1 MTILWNNSRG
11 EFEEIVQQYSL
22 CLWWILGKRTWLW
35 YKKELQNWE
44 MISQPKLEITVEPVL
59 RGSASR
65 GHSCGRFSRSRNC
78 HPLIILVSPTSLFYR
93 LLPVSNGSVRA
104 ESLNKTKNN
113 LSSKIQSILIFRQLI
128 LFLSEFFFFFT
139 LSGQLRHNKAI
150 FNSL

>member
-11 EFEEIVQQYSL
+11 EFEEIIQQYSL

-65 GHSCGRFSRSRNC
+65 GHSCSRFSRSRNC
-78 HPLIILVSPTSLFYR
+78 HPLIILVSPTSLFYPFHLCR
-93 LLPVSNGSVRA
+93 TVQLGRNHLIKLRIIFLVKTRTHALFAKSRA
-104 ESLNKTKNN
+104 RSARCCG
-113 LSSKIQSILIFRQLI
+113 LSRFVPS
-128 LFLSEFFFFFT
+128 
-139 LSGQLRHNKAI
+139 
-150 FNSL
+150 

>member
-11 EFEEIVQQYSL
+11 EFEAIIQQYSL
-22 CLWWILGKRTWLW
+22 CLWWLLGKRTWLW

-65 GHSCGRFSRSRNC
+65 GHSCGLRSVFKVPKLSPLNYFSES
-78 HPLIILVSPTSLFYR
+78 HQPLLSL
-93 LLPVSNGSVRA
+93 PPMSNGSVRA

-113 LSSKIQSILIFRQLI
+113 LSSKIQSILIFR
-128 LFLSEFFFFFT
+128 
-139 LSGQLRHNKAI
+139 
-150 FNSL
+150 

>member
-11 EFEEIVQQYSL
+11 EFEAIIQQYSL

-93 LLPVSNGSVRA
+93 LPPMSNGSVRA

-113 LSSKIQSILIFRQLI
+113 LSSKNSIHFDLLLVSSISKRV
-128 LFLSEFFFFFT
+128 FFFT

-150 FNSL
+150 FNAL

>member
-11 EFEEIVQQYSL
+11 EFEAIIQQYSL

-59 RGSASR
+59 GGSASR

-78 HPLIILVSPTSLFYR
+78 HPLIILVSPTSLFYPFHLCR
-93 LLPVSNGSVRA
+93 TVQLGRNH
-104 ESLNKTKNN
+104 
-113 LSSKIQSILIFRQLI
+113 LIKLRI
-128 LFLSEFFFFFT
+128 IFLV
-139 LSGQLRHNKAI
+139 K
-150 FNSL
+150 FNPF